1 MSNYSSPVPVGC
13 RLSSGFMTKARPD
26 HAGQDYAP
34 PTPGQTGVEVHAVSS
49 GKVVAAGV
57 GVLKGHSGNIIV
69 IDHGLRSGNG
79 STDKVLTNYGH
90 LARMLVKKG
99 DTVKAGQVIAIMGNT
114 GNSSNVHLHF
124 GVRFN
129 GRFADPHRWMRT
141 KGVTPGST
149 RPVKIVATDNIVLRE
164 GSKGK
169 AVGDYQREMNRVFP
183 SYANFKVDDKFG
195 DYTGDVTAEFQR
207 RAGITVDRVV
217 GSETRAA
224 LKKYGVKL

>member
-34 PTPGQTGVEVHAVSS
+34 PTPGQNNVEVHAVSS

-57 GVLKGHSGNIIV
+57 GVLKGHSGNIVV

-90 LARMLVKKG
+90 LARLLVKKG

-149 RPVKIVATDNIVLRE
+149 RPVNAGSVSTDLRE
-164 GSKGK
+164 GSKGQ

-195 DYTGDVTAEFQR
+195 DYTVKVTKEFQR
-207 RAGITVDRVV
+207 RAGIKDDGVV
-217 GSETRAA
+217 GSETRAT